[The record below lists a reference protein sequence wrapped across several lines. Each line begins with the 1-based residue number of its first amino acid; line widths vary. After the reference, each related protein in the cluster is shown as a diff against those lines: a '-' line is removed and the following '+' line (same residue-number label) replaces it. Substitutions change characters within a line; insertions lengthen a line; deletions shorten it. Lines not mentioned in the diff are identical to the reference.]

1 MLKKIDFKFAF
12 GAVACFFIGAQ
23 ILNGTSG
30 IYFADPLNEMLTFA
44 LVCVGGIICLA
55 AIKK

>member
-1 MLKKIDFKFAF
+1 MIKKIDFKFLL
-12 GAVACFFIGAQ
+12 GAVGCFIIGAQ

-30 IYFADPLNEMLTFA
+30 IYFADPLNEMFTFA

>member
-1 MLKKIDFKFAF
+1 MIKKIDFKFLL
-12 GAVACFFIGAQ
+12 GAVGCFIIGAQ

-30 IYFADPLNEMLTFA
+30 IYFADPLNEIFTFA

>member
-12 GAVACFFIGAQ
+12 GAVACFFIAFQ

-30 IYFADPLNEMLTFA
+30 IAFADPLNEMLTFA
-44 LVCVGGIICLA
+44 LVSVGGIICLA

>member
-1 MLKKIDFKFAF
+1 MIKKIDFKFLFA
-12 GAVACFFIGAQ
+12 AVVCFIIGSS

-30 IYFADPLNEMLTFA
+30 IYFADPLNEMFTFA
-44 LVCVGGIICLA
+44 LVCVSGIICLA

>member
-1 MLKKIDFKFAF
+1 MIKKIDIKFVVA
-12 GAVACFFIGAQ
+12 AVACYVVAFQ
-23 ILNGTSG
+23 IISGTSG
-30 IYFADPLNEMLTFA
+30 IKFADPLNEMLTFA

>member
-1 MLKKIDFKFAF
+1 MIKKIDFKFLL
-12 GAVACFFIGAQ
+12 GAVGCFIIGAQ

-30 IYFADPLNEMLTFA
+30 IYFDDPLNEMLTFA